1 MIGQISRDEMRSA
14 IEDKLC
20 AYFTTTGE
28 AATDEQ
34 IFQASAMVIRELMSR
49 FLTVEDPR
57 HAEKEVH
64 YMSMEFLMGRSLMK
78 NAFNLGVGE
87 ALTGALEDMGR
98 SAVDVFEAE
107 PDAGLGNGGLGRLA
121 ACYMDSMATLGL
133 EATGYSI
140 CYELGIFKQQF
151 KDGRQT
157 EVADNWRIASHS
169 WLVPRYEDAVEV
181 RFGGQIAP
189 HWDKFGR
196 YHAEHT
202 GYDAV
207 IAVPRDMLIAGFGGK
222 EINTLRLWD
231 AESPNFLDMYLF
243 SEGEYVRSMEQR
255 TMAEVITKVLYPADD
270 HIEGKT
276 LRLKQQYFFVSATAQ
291 DVVRKHIR
299 KWGDIRSF
307 AQHHTI
313 QINDTHPTLIIPE
326 LMRIFM
332 DEYDMGWDEAWNIVK
347 ESVAYTNH
355 TVMSEALEKWP
366 QDLMQQLLPRL
377 WEIMCEIN
385 RRWCDFLVFNFNWD
399 ERVGRNLI
407 IRDGKV
413 HMANMC
419 LAACY
424 MVNGVSRLHGEI
436 LKDDLF
442 HDIYTLRPQRFT
454 HVTNGIDHR
463 RWLAQINPGLH
474 GLLCE
479 TIGDAYLT
487 RPEELIKFADFAD
500 DKEVRRRV
508 NAIKQE
514 NKKALA
520 AFCKRNQGLVLDTD
534 GIIDVQVKR
543 LHEYKRQ
550 LLCAMRIASLQMQL
564 HDDPKRDFVPRT
576 FVFGAKAA
584 AGYRVAKRII
594 ELLLSM
600 QDDIN
605 NDPVCKGKL
614 QVCFVENYRV
624 SAAEA
629 IVPAAQVSEQIS
641 TAGKEASGTGCM
653 KLMMNGA
660 VTIGTLDG
668 ANVEMYERLGDE
680 NMFLFGLHTDEIA
693 NWRRH
698 GYDPNGMAHCDGEIM
713 RVMNRPRLRR
723 LPDAHVRA
731 HPGRRGARASRH
743 HEHRR
748 ERHLRGRP
756 RHRGVREEHLARHI
770 TEAVPADP
778 AGASPHNKDDR
789 RDRRR
794 KKGLKPGLGWDPSP
808 YFPKR
813 DRRIAWQTTSPSWA
827 A

>member
-1 MIGQISRDEMRSA
+1 
-14 IEDKLC
+14 
-20 AYFTTTGE
+20 
-28 AATDEQ
+28 
-34 IFQASAMVIRELMSR
+34 
-49 FLTVEDPR
+49 
-57 HAEKEVH
+57 
-64 YMSMEFLMGRSLMK
+64 MGRSLMK
-78 NAFNLGVGE
+78 NAFNLGIGE
-87 ALTGALEDMGR
+87 ALVGALQDMGR
-98 SAVDVFEAE
+98 DAADIFEEE

-121 ACYMDSMATLGL
+121 ACYMDSMATLGI
-133 EATGYSI
+133 EGTGYSI
-140 CYELGIFKQQF
+140 CYELGIFKQRF
-151 KDGRQT
+151 KDGKQT
-157 EVADNWRIASHS
+157 EIADNWRTALES

-189 HWDKFGR
+189 HWDNFGR

-207 IAVPRDMLIAGFGGK
+207 IAIPRDMLIAGYEGK
-222 EINTLRLWD
+222 QINTLRLWD
-231 AESPNFLDMYLF
+231 AESPSSLDMYLF
-243 SEGEYVRSMEQR
+243 SEGKYVRSMEQR

-291 DVVRKHIR
+291 DVVRKHIA
-299 KWGDIRSF
+299 KWGDIHSF
-307 AQHHTI
+307 AKHHTI
-313 QINDTHPTLIIPE
+313 QINDTHPTMIIPE

-332 DEYDMGWDEAWNIVK
+332 DEHGLGWDDAWNIVK

-366 QDLMQQLLPRL
+366 QELVQQLLPRL

-385 RRWCDFLVFNFNWD
+385 RRWCSYLVYNCNWD

-442 HDIYTLRPQRFT
+442 HDIYTLRPDRFT

-474 GLLCE
+474 ELLCE
-479 TIGDAYLT
+479 TIGDGYLLK
-487 RPEELIKFADFAD
+487 PEELIRFAEFAD
-500 DKEVRRRV
+500 DAEVRRRV
-508 NAIKQE
+508 NAIKQK
-514 NKKALA
+514 NKAALA
-520 AFCKRNQGLVLDTD
+520 AFCKRNQGFVLDTD

-550 LLCAMRIASLQMQL
+550 LLCAMRIASLQLQL
-564 HDDPKRDFVPRT
+564 HDDPNRDFLPRT
-576 FVFGAKAA
+576 FIFGAKSA
-584 AGYRVAKRII
+584 AGYKTAKRII

-600 QDDIN
+600 ADDIN
-605 NDPVCKGKL
+605 NDPVCKGRL
-614 QVCFVENYRV
+614 QLCFVENYRV
-624 SAAEA
+624 TAAES

-698 GYDPNGMAHCDGEIM
+698 GYDPNGMAQKDAEIM
-713 RVMNRPRLRR
+713 RVLNRFSQGFRDGKSYSDLVSSLLYGGDQYMLIADYRSYA
-723 LPDAHVRA
+723 DCQ
-731 HPGRRGARASRH
+731 SRMY
-743 HEHRR
+743 E
-748 ERHLRGRP
+748 
-756 RHRGVREEHLARHI
+756 
-770 TEAVPADP
+770 
-778 AGASPHNKDDR
+778 
-789 RDRRR
+789 
-794 KKGLKPGLGWDPSP
+794 
-808 YFPKR
+808 
-813 DRRIAWQTTSPSWA
+813 RIADESERARLAIVNTAQSGFFA
-827 A
+827 ADRAIEEYAKNIWHMQ